1 MPNGHSQIRL
11 LALSFYYPPANNPR
25 AVQVDRL
32 LRNVHLPTT
41 LVCAAYN
48 ERNDRMDH
56 ARGSET
62 ATFVE
67 DCVRV
72 LYTET
77 AWQKLT
83 DRISH
88 RFDLVLVNKRPDKF
102 LNWKPAVVKAV
113 DQLMRN
119 RVDKPNVLVTF
130 GSPMSDHVIGLELK
144 QRFRLP
150 WLAHFSD
157 PWVDNIFKNY
167 DWLTRLVNVSL
178 EKKVVQTA
186 DRLIFTS
193 DETLDLVMA
202 KYPSAYHQK
211 ARVLPHAFEILT
223 DAPATREQSS
233 NIGIRYIG
241 DMYGQRTP
249 RPLFS
254 ALKKI
259 LVAEPDLLNGV
270 SFEFVGSM
278 HDLKLDEMGLSE
290 LPYGLVGFRP
300 TVSYAESLMLMGS
313 ADGLLVIDAPAAT
326 SVFLPSKLID
336 YIGAG
341 KPILGITPP
350 GTAAKLITELGGWVS
365 DPSDVESTQNALTDF
380 IHYIRQNRAGACEWG
395 EPNVRSR
402 FGAEAVAR
410 KFEGFVAEL
419 GVGASDSQ
427 KEPRLEK
434 METLI
439 D

>member
-1 MPNGHSQIRL
+1 MPNGHSHRESSPIRL

-32 LRNVHLPTT
+32 LRHVHLPTT
-41 LVCAAYN
+41 LICAAYN

-56 ARGSET
+56 ARNSET

-72 LYTET
+72 PYIET
-77 AWQKLT
+77 AWQRIT

-102 LNWKPAVVKAV
+102 VNWKPAVVKAAG
-113 DQLMRN
+113 QLMRE

-144 QRFRLP
+144 KRFGLP

-157 PWVDNIFKNY
+157 PWVDNIFKNF
-167 DWLTRLVNVSL
+167 DWLTRSVNVSL

-202 KYPSAYHQK
+202 KYPSGYRLK
-211 ARVLPHAFEILT
+211 ARVLPHAFEPQT
-223 DAPATREQSS
+223 DVGAATREQSP
-233 NIGIRYIG
+233 NIVIRYIG

-249 RPLFS
+249 RPLFT

-259 LVAEPDLLNGV
+259 LALEPDLLKDV

-300 TVSYAESLMLMGS
+300 TVSYAESLTLMGS
-313 ADGLLVIDAPAAT
+313 ADGLLVIDAPADT

-365 DPSDVESTQNALTDF
+365 DPSNVESTQKALTDF
-380 IHYIRQNRAGACEWG
+380 VHYIRQNRDAALEWG
-395 EPNVRSR
+395 EWEIRSR
-402 FGAEAVAR
+402 FEAQAVAR
-410 KFEGFVAEL
+410 KFEEIVAEL
-419 GVGASDSQ
+419 GVAAASS
-427 KEPRLEK
+427 LC
-434 METLI
+434 
-439 D
+439 